1 MAMSLCK
8 VKQINTF
15 WEGNKNEEKR
25 NDLFVLQD
33 IEFIG
38 RAGLGFVLSK
48 PGSRWWWVRWGEEVW
63 ETKFDIILGVLA
75 PS

>member
-1 MAMSLCK
+1 MR
-8 VKQINTF
+8 KQILR
-15 WEGNKNEEKR
+15 GRQKQNKTR
-25 NDLFVLQD
+25 QLFVLQD

-48 PGSRWWWVRWGEEVW
+48 PGSRWWRWGEEVW